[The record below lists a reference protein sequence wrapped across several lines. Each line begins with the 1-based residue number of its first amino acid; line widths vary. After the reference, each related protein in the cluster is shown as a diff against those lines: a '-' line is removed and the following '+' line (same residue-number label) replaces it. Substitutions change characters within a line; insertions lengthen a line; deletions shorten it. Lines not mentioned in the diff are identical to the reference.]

1 MTPVEL
7 FIIEQPK
14 QLRPVY
20 RKLRGI
26 ILNEIPQIQ
35 EKIVYGIPFFYLKK
49 RVFFFAPKKK
59 GMDLGFCDGFL
70 LAKHPLLEVKN
81 RSRVRTIYFDQVEKI
96 EESTLIPFLHE
107 AVLVHNQG
115 K

>member
-7 FIIEQPK
+7 IIIEQPEEF
-14 QLRPVY
+14 QAIY

-35 EKIVYGIPFFYLKK
+35 EKLVYGIPFFYLKQ
-49 RVFFFAPKKK
+49 RIFYFAPKKN

-70 LAKHPLLEVKN
+70 LSKHPLLEIKD
-81 RSRVRTIYFDQVEKI
+81 RSQVRTIFFDELKSI
-96 EESTLIPFLHE
+96 KEEILIPLIHE
-107 AVLVHNQG
+107 AVLVHN
-115 K
+115 KR